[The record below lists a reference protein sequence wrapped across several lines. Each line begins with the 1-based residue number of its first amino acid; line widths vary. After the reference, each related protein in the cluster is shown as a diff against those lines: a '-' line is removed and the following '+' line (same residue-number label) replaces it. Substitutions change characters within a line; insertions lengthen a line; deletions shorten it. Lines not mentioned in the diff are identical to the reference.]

1 MSFDIIQDPMKKT
14 LQTNNVLSINNN
26 LKDNINVN
34 SI

>member
-1 MSFDIIQDPMKKT
+1 MSFDNIQDTMKKT